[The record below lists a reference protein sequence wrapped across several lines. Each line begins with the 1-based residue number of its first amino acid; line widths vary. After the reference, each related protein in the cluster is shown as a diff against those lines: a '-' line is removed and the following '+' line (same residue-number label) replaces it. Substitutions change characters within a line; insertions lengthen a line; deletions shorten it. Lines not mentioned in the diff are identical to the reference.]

1 MGKLGE
7 IKTNGD
13 RLTAYRRDRYNGSRL
28 RFWSTPCPSP
38 YILDKTINTVLLDC
52 PSNFII

>member
-1 MGKLGE
+1 MGKFEE
-7 IKTNGD
+7 IKTNGG
-13 RLTAYRRDRYNGSRL
+13 RLIGYRRDRYSGSRL
-28 RFWSTPCPSP
+28 RFKSTPCLSM